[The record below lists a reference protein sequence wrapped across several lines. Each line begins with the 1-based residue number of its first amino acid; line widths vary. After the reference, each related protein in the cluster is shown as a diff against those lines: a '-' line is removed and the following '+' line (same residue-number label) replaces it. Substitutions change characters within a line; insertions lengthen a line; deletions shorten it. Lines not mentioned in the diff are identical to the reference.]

1 MQKSNKPDTVLYL
14 PRELFN
20 ALMTALDYFIA
31 AENEI
36 GETPQT
42 KQAARLKEKILTHGR
57 VFDKK
62 GEGNASIYFFG
73 VEAAV
78 VIKLLTIY
86 IELGDEPTADYFP
99 ELKQRRS
106 KNAET

>member
-1 MQKSNKPDTVLYL
+1 LTCSTQLAALCQQFSRPVRKAAGQLM
-14 PRELFN
+14 
-20 ALMTALDYFIA
+20 LMTLI
-31 AENEI
+31 
-36 GETPQT
+36 
-42 KQAARLKEKILTHGR
+42 KHC
-57 VFDKK
+57 
-62 GEGNASIYFFG
+62 NASIYFYG